1 MVFTC
6 SQAGLYNTFALFHFG
21 SCSCLQL
28 LQRWCTDEMADGLIM
43 FVVSSRSL
51 ESPTFPLL
59 RHILTDPP
67 PPTADVICACPL
79 KLMTYFQYFKV
90 MRGLLGCCR
99 WLHIARTLIGNAF
112 TFKQSNILLTKKI
125 DIDTCQKQYIFK
137 WQKENA
143 APFRNKFTPLFFSS
157 LLSVCLPGNKR
168 PCS

>member
-1 MVFTC
+1 MRIEKFGAMHKWRLLNFRDFGPPPSPCQKFWQIC
-6 SQAGLYNTFALFHFG
+6 STKITQ
-21 SCSCLQL
+21 
-28 LQRWCTDEMADGLIM
+28 
-43 FVVSSRSL
+43 
-51 ESPTFPLL
+51 PPLL
-59 RHILTDPP
+59 RQILTDPLP